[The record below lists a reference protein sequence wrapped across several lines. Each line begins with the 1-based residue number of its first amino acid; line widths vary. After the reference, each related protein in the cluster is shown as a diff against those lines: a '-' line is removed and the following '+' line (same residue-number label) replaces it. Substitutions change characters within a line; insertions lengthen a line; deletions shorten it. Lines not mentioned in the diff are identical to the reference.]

1 MARKG
6 YKEEIDLV
14 KILWDNNFAAIRA
27 PASGGA
33 TKKPLPDVI
42 AGNGDKYLA
51 IEVKTTSKDKIYIDS
66 QKIEGLLKFSKI
78 FGAEAYIG
86 IKFKYKK
93 WLFLP
98 IDDLEIT
105 AQKNYKIDHELA
117 LKKGLDIYEL
127 IAKEKQIKFE

>member
-127 IAKEKQIKFE
+127 IGKEKQIKFE